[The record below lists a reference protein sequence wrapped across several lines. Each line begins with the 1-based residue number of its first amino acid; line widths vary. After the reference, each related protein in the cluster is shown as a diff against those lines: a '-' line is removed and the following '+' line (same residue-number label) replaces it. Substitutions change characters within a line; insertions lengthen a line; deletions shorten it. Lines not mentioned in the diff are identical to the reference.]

1 MKRVILFLVMFL
13 LSGLV
18 CGAVEV
24 VYPRAQN
31 VTINSGST
39 FFVGNSDSEFKIN
52 GQTVPRN
59 NKGAFAYVVKLNVG
73 ENVFTLEDSVKKQIY
88 KITRPAP
95 KTYSGTPPK
104 QIDFTDY
111 KTVMTA
117 GDTVPMRSTP
127 VDAGINRLSV
137 LPYGVMLTAS
147 GEKNGFYK
155 IILDNQDA
163 GWIAKHS
170 VVDIKEN
177 PAANLKGYDY
187 IDTDEFYTF
196 VFHLD
201 KKVPFV
207 IEEGSTMVLKLYNV
221 KDNSPYTME
230 FPYAEASGSKKL
242 YGYSGEFIGNDFIW
256 KIRKPLK
263 TDKKHPLKG
272 VKIAVDA
279 GHGGHECG
287 AISCFGEKEKDIN
300 LLISKDLRTELKKRG
315 ADVYMT
321 RTHDTYHGL
330 KERVTSANEQ
340 NSVILISIHGNALP
354 DNLDPNKNSGTSI
367 FYYYDMAKP
376 FADCILKEMTTQLGM
391 NNDKVRQASL
401 ALVRNTNA
409 LSILIEVGYLIN
421 PDDSVLLRESDFQ
434 KAAAHAIADG
444 IEKFLKYQDE

>member
-1 MKRVILFLVMFL
+1 MKKVILSLAVFL
-13 LSGLV
+13 LSELV

-39 FFVGNSDSEFKIN
+39 FFVGNSDREFKIN

-59 NKGAFAYVVKLNVG
+59 KKGAFAYVVKLNVG
-73 ENVFTLEDSVKKQIY
+73 ENFFTLEDSVKKEIF

-95 KTYSGTPPK
+95 KNYSGTLPE
-104 QIDFTDY
+104 QIDYTGY

-117 GDTVPMRSTP
+117 GDSIPLRSTP
-127 VDAGINRLSV
+127 VDAGINRLSH
-137 LPYGVMLTAS
+137 LPSGVMLTVS
-147 GEKNGFYK
+147 GEKNGFYRVV
-155 IILDNQDA
+155 LENQEA
-163 GWIAKHS
+163 GWVAKHS
-170 VVDIKEN
+170 LIDVKEN
-177 PAANLKGYDY
+177 SAANLKGYDY

-221 KDNSPYTME
+221 KDNSPYIME
-230 FPYAEASGSKKL
+230 FPYTEASGSEKL
-242 YGYSGEFIGNDFIW
+242 FGYSGEFIGNDFIW

-272 VKIAVDA
+272 IRIAVDA
-279 GHGGHECG
+279 GHGGYESG

-300 LLISKDLRTELKKRG
+300 LLISKYLRNELKKRG

-321 RTHDTYHGL
+321 RTHDKYHGL
-330 KERVTSANEQ
+330 KERVDSANEQ

-376 FADCILKEMTTQLGM
+376 LADCIIKEMTKQLGM

-421 PDDSVLLRESDFQ
+421 PDDSALLREADFQ

-444 IEKFLKYQDE
+444 IEKYLIDD

>member
-1 MKRVILFLVMFL
+1 MKNIL
-13 LSGLV
+13 LSLLLCLFSGVV
-18 CGAVEV
+18 CEAVEV

-39 FFVGNSDSEFKIN
+39 FFVGNSQKDFKIN
-52 GQTVPRN
+52 GQKIPRN
-59 NKGAFAYVVKLNVG
+59 KKGAFAYVVELNVG
-73 ENVFTLEDSVKKQIY
+73 ENVFTFDDSIQKQIY

-95 KTYSGTPPK
+95 KTYSGTSSE
-104 QIDFTDY
+104 QIDFSDY
-111 KTVMTA
+111 KIVMTSS
-117 GDTVPMRSTP
+117 DNIPLRSTP
-127 VDAGINRLSV
+127 VDAGINRLSH
-137 LPYGVMLTAS
+137 LPSGVMLTVS

-155 IILDNQDA
+155 VLLDNNET
-163 GWIAKHS
+163 GWVAKSSVIA
-170 VVDIKEN
+170 VKEN

-187 IDTDEFYTF
+187 IDTDDFFTF

-207 IEEGSTMVLKLYNV
+207 IEEGSTMSLKLYNV
-221 KDNSPYTME
+221 NNYAPYEMQ
-230 FPYAEASGSKKL
+230 FPYSEAAGSEKL
-242 YGYSGEFIGNDFIW
+242 YGYSGEFAGNDFIW

-263 TDKKHPLKG
+263 IDQKHPLKG
-272 VKIAVDA
+272 VKIAIDA
-279 GHGGHECG
+279 GHGGSECG

-300 LLISKDLRTELKKRG
+300 LSISKYLRKELQKRG

-330 KERVTSANEQ
+330 RERIDNANEK

-354 DNLDPNKNSGTSI
+354 DNLDPNKNKGTSI

-376 FADCILKEMTTQLGM
+376 LAESILKTMTKQLGM
-391 NNDKVRQASL
+391 NNDKIRQASL

-421 PDDSVLLRESDFQ
+421 PDDSVLLREADFQ
-434 KAAAHAIADG
+434 KAAAVSIADG
-444 IEKFLKYQDE
+444 IENYLLSRK